1 MQRLGIYFSNED
13 IEYIDKIKKEYHCSS
28 RNKAISLIINEH
40 KNKQNDVIKN
50 VPEYI
55 AKIIAEELKDEFRS
69 MKKLKSATSS
79 IDKEM
84 QILLELINGIYYRE
98 DYGVVPPLDSFPT
111 EAYQKVV
118 ERVENKIA
126 REQYIK
132 NKSLD

>member
-1 MQRLGIYFSNED
+1 MQRIHIILSDKE
-13 IEYIDKIKKEYHCSS
+13 IECIDEIKKENKLSS
-28 RNKAISLIINEH
+28 RSGTILFLLNEY
-40 KNKQNDVIKN
+40 KNKQNDEIKN

>member
-1 MQRLGIYFSNED
+1 MQRIGIYFSDED
-13 IEYIDKIKKEYHCSS
+13 IEYIDKIKKENRCTS
-28 RNKAISLIINEH
+28 RSATISFLINEY
-40 KNKQNDVIKN
+40 KNKKDDEIKN
-50 VPEYI
+50 IPEYM